1 MKLTKLQR
9 ETVVR
14 EIYNDLRSKQ
24 KALLHDQA
32 LLEGEKWFKGYKKT
46 TEYKEYLELWG
57 LSLKEGIYISVE
69 KDNPNLYNIKKQSYD
84 NKLAP
89 IEDIMFHYG
98 LEAVSDAFKTPIY
111 QSDIETKLILSTI
124 KDFDLETFKQEIAA
138 SYGL

>member
-14 EIYNDLRSKQ
+14 EIYNDLHSKQ
-24 KALLHDQA
+24 KALINDQA

-46 TEYKEYLELWG
+46 TEYKEYLELWE
-57 LSLKEGIYISVE
+57 LSLRKGVYISVE
-69 KDNPNLYNIKKQSYD
+69 KDNPSLYNINKSYN
-84 NKLAP
+84 NKLAS
-89 IEDIMFHYG
+89 IEDITLHYG
-98 LEAVSDAFKTPIY
+98 LQAVSDTFKTPIY
-111 QSDIETKLILSTI
+111 RSDIETKLILSTI